1 MVQKQSISD
10 RSKPGLEVVRP
21 SVRSVHGA
29 TAAADPKQYRALQGA
44 QWPPIPDLFDVIT
57 YFRARGDSFSLIAN
71 IGFRTNEEPARALT
85 AKSLKLWYEAELDR
99 RSGTPPRS

>member
-1 MVQKQSISD
+1 MVQKQPIRD
-10 RSKPGLEVVRP
+10 RAKPSLEVVQP

-29 TAAADPKQYRALQGA
+29 TAAAGPKEFRGMEGA

-71 IGFRTNEEPARALT
+71 IGFRTNEDPTRALT
-85 AKSLKLWYEAELDR
+85 AKNLMLWYEAELGR
-99 RSGTPPRS
+99 RAAERSEA